1 MRVLRW
7 GRSAYETEASLA
19 LEAQGVRALGAHWSH
34 EADASRPPSHQAD
47 VLVVNSGV
55 HVTRAVLEQ
64 VGCGLV
70 LTTTSGTDH
79 IDKEA
84 CRTKKVVM
92 ARCPIARRDA
102 VVEHAFAS
110 MIWLRRRLPHIQ
122 STAENGIW
130 GRSALPALQP
140 KGITGA
146 NVAVVGLGVIGTMMV
161 RRLLEWGANVYGVDP
176 NPIGWDLPTYSLDE
190 ALRHADIVTL
200 HCALNAENQQML
212 NDDRL
217 AMLHENAIV
226 VNTARGPLLDVAA
239 AAKRIEQGQLGGMAV
254 DVFPVEPYPNLEQ
267 LKHPSILLSPH
278 ASGYRSNLAELV
290 CTEVVATLGAWANGT
305 PLPHLVR
312 G

>member
-19 LEAQGVRALGAHWSH
+19 LEAAGVRALGAQWAH
-34 EADASRPPSHQAD
+34 EADASTPPSHSAD

-55 HVTRAVLEQ
+55 RVSQSVLER

-84 CRTKKVVM
+84 CREKKVVM
-92 ARCPIARRDA
+92 SRCPIARRDA

-110 MIWLRRRLPHIQ
+110 MIWLRRKLGWIQ
-122 STAENGIW
+122 QTAEGGTW
-130 GRSALPALQP
+130 GRGELPALQP
-140 KGITGA
+140 RGITGA
-146 NVAVVGLGVIGTMMV
+146 KVAVVGLGVIGKTMAQ
-161 RRLLEWGANVYGVDP
+161 RLTEWGAEVYGVDP
-176 NPIGWDLPTYSLDE
+176 APLNWDHPVYPLDE

-200 HCALNAENQQML
+200 HCALNPQNRQML
-212 NDDRL
+212 NADTL
-217 AMLHENAIV
+217 ALLRQDALVI
-226 VNTARGPLLDVAA
+226 NTARGPLLDVTAA
-239 AAKRIEQGQLGGMAV
+239 AERVRKGTLGGMAV
-254 DVFPVEPYPNLEQ
+254 DVFPVEPYLNLEL

-278 ASGYRSNLAELV
+278 ASGYRVDLAQKV
-290 CTEVVATLGAWANGT
+290 CEEVVGTLTAWASGT

-312 G
+312 

>member
-19 LEAQGVRALGAHWSH
+19 LEAEGVRALGAQWDHQS
-34 EADASRPPSHQAD
+34 DAMTPPSQRAD

-55 HVTRAVLEQ
+55 RVTQSVLEH

-92 ARCPIARRDA
+92 SRCPIARRDA

-110 MIWLRRRLPHIQ
+110 MIWLRRKLQWIQ
-122 STAENGIW
+122 HTAEGGTW
-130 GRSALPALQP
+130 GRGDLPALQP
-140 KGITGA
+140 QGITGA
-146 NVAVVGLGVIGTMMV
+146 KVAVVGLGVIGKTMA
-161 RRLLEWGANVYGVDP
+161 RRLNEWGAVVYGVDP
-176 NPIGWDLPTYSLDE
+176 NPIDWDPPVYSLDE

-200 HCALNAENQQML
+200 HCALNSQSHQLL
-212 NDDRL
+212 NADTL
-217 AMLHENAIV
+217 ALLSPNSLVI
-226 VNTARGPLLDVAA
+226 NTARGPLLDVTAA
-239 AAKRIEQGQLGGMAV
+239 AARVREGSLGGLAV
-254 DVFPVEPYPNLEQ
+254 DVFPVEPYPELNA

-278 ASGYRSNLAELV
+278 ASGYRVDLAQKV
-290 CTEVVATLGAWANGT
+290 CTEVVETLTAWANGT

-312 G
+312 